1 MPSSPPTHHPH
12 TNSRIQATAPKNLK
26 ISFNFKR
33 KYCALFSESIAN
45 IFKQIQS
52 LPNAVQYCPV
62 LQLYTYHSVFNKF
75 LNRRKKFWNSRKPNL
90 GEGSTVYNLLQR
102 VILLY
107 LFIRVTVYL
116 PRLFSEQVK
125 TQNFVYERMA
135 LLQQKVDEH
144 LTDT

>member
-1 MPSSPPTHHPH
+1 MYT
-12 TNSRIQATAPKNLK
+12 
-26 ISFNFKR
+26 
-33 KYCALFSESIAN
+33 CAVFS
-45 IFKQIQS
+45 
-52 LPNAVQYCPV
+52 V
-62 LQLYTYHSVFNKF
+62 KF

-116 PRLFSEQVK
+116 PRLFSEQVE

-135 LLQQKVDEH
+135 LL
-144 LTDT
+144 